1 MSPLARLYKRWPPRD
16 DLSAAELD
24 DGLAWLV
31 RNGVGGQMMETLSVG
46 AFMTAYALELGATN
60 LAIGLLAAIPHITQ
74 LLQLAGVPL
83 ADRLRN
89 RRLLSIVAAG
99 LSRPM
104 FLVIAAAA
112 FVVCVPVFL
121 VLTNVRIAATEERV
135 FDYGFSAYNVPA
147 VTGLERAQLDAAA
160 HEIVRYFTSGDSN
173 SLLDIRVQTPTGS
186 AQPLYSDREVIHM
199 RDVKQLFQFFFRV
212 HEVAFAYIV
221 VYVAGVYL
229 WAREQSLRIFA

>member
-1 MSPLARLYKRWPPRD
+1 MFAARW
-16 DLSAAELD
+16 
-24 DGLAWLV
+24 
-31 RNGVGGQMMETLSVG
+31 
-46 AFMTAYALELGATN
+46 
-60 LAIGLLAAIPHITQ
+60 
-74 LLQLAGVPL
+74 
-83 ADRLRN
+83 
-89 RRLLSIVAAG
+89 
-99 LSRPM
+99 
-104 FLVIAAAA
+104 IAAAA
-112 FVVCVPVFL
+112 FVVCVPVLL

-147 VTGLERAQLDAAA
+147 VTGLERAQMDAAA

-229 WAREQSLRIFA
+229 WAREQSLLRLARLSVIAGVATVGVMGFAAIAMVDSTFWGTTRPLFQS